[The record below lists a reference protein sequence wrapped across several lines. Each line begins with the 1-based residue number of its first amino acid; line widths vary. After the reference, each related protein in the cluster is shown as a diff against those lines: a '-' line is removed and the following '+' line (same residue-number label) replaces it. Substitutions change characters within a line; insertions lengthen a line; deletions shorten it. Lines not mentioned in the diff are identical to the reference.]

1 MVSVPALSCEQGV
14 QKQVEVNVPVID
26 VHELLWYLHSKLR
39 IRTSE
44 CKVREYW
51 EHQRN
56 HRVPHAVNFPCSA
69 SDRIPFSLYGDECSL
84 QAQESGTTG
93 DTKVTAIFLSLTLFK
108 PKTVKHGHYLI
119 FAMRDSDMVHDQL
132 ATLRPVLR
140 HIVWSSNLAY
150 DGYFP
155 STTMDGTLLVGMK
168 LQRAGQP
175 LAGGRKF
182 ACCELKEDWLYH
194 QRMLRLQQIP
204 VSKKVCFLCDA
215 CSSDSS
221 NMVYYDDA
229 ETAAW
234 RSTEVTTAA
243 FIMHKVRPDALRHL
257 GCNHAWGIEQL

>member
-26 VHELLWYLHSKLR
+26 VHELLWYLHSKLG

-155 STTMDGTLLVGMK
+155 STTMDGTPLVGMK

-182 ACCELKEDWLYH
+182 ACCELKGDWLYH
-194 QRMLRLQQIP
+194 QRMLRLQHIP

-215 CSSDSS
+215 CSNDSS